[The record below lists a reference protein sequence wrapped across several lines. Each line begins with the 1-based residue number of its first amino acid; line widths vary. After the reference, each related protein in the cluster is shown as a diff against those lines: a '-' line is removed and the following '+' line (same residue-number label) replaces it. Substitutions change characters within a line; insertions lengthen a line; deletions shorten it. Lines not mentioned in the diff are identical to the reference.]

1 MAQRGVTRRGLIG
14 GAAVGGA
21 AVALPRTAGAATKAR
36 RRTAD
41 VVVVGAGLSG
51 LAAARALKA
60 KGKSVL
66 ILEARK
72 RVGGRTLNHDLG
84 GGKVIEVGGQWVG
97 PTQNRLLALAKELG
111 VATFK
116 TYDKGDYIYYKG
128 GTKTPYSAQGPLGP
142 IPPDPEAVA
151 DLATAL
157 VKLNDLAKTVPI
169 AAPWKAPNAAAHDS
183 QTFETW
189 KLANTTT
196 AAGRA
201 LLDLSIEA
209 VW

>member
-84 GGKVIEVGGQWVG
+84 PAHPGKVIEVGGHWVG
-97 PTQNRLLALAKELG
+97 
-111 VATFK
+111 
-116 TYDKGDYIYYKG
+116 
-128 GTKTPYSAQGPLGP
+128 
-142 IPPDPEAVA
+142 
-151 DLATAL
+151 
-157 VKLNDLAKTVPI
+157 
-169 AAPWKAPNAAAHDS
+169 
-183 QTFETW
+183 
-189 KLANTTT
+189 
-196 AAGRA
+196 
-201 LLDLSIEA
+201 
-209 VW
+209 

>member
-14 GAAVGGA
+14 GAAAGGA
-21 AVALPRTAGAATKAR
+21 AAALGGAGPDTAAAAKGRA
-36 RRTAD
+36 RTAD
-41 VVVVGAGLSG
+41 VVIVGAGLSG
-51 LAAARALKA
+51 LSAARELKA

-66 ILEARK
+66 VVEARK

-84 GGKVIEVGGQWVG
+84 PAHPGKVIEVGGQWLG

-157 VKLNDLAKTVPI
+157 VKL
-169 AAPWKAPNAAAHDS
+169 
-183 QTFETW
+183 
-189 KLANTTT
+189 
-196 AAGRA
+196 
-201 LLDLSIEA
+201 
-209 VW
+209 